1 MNQALPAMYFTAKG
15 LVSLLGTHQ
24 RLQSLS

>member
-1 MNQALPAMYFTAKG
+1 MNQALPAKYFTTKG
-15 LVSLLGTHQ
+15 LVPLMGTHQ